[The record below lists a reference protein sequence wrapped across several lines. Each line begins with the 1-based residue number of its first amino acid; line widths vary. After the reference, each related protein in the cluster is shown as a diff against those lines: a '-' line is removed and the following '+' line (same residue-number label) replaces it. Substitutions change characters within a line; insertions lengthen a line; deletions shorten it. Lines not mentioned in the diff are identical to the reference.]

1 MAVRLERLDDER
13 LKKHLPDLARLRI
26 EVFREF
32 PYLYE
37 GSLDYEE
44 RYLQTYAEAA
54 DSVIIGAFDGEELVG
69 AATAL
74 PLRHEPDE
82 LTQPFVDHGYAVDEV
97 FYFGESVLRRAY
109 RGQGIGVGFFK
120 EREAAALAHPEIRY
134 ASFCA
139 VVRPV
144 DHPRRP
150 AGYVPLNEFWQ
161 RRGYR
166 MVDGLIGQLTWRD
179 LDETEPSAK
188 PMQFWIK
195 ALR

>member
-1 MAVRLERLDDER
+1 
-13 LKKHLPDLARLRI
+13 
-26 EVFREF
+26 
-32 PYLYE
+32 
-37 GSLDYEE
+37 
-44 RYLQTYAEAA
+44 
-54 DSVIIGAFDGEELVG
+54 
-69 AATAL
+69 
-74 PLRHEPDE
+74 
-82 LTQPFVDHGYAVDEV
+82 
-97 FYFGESVLRRAY
+97 VLRRAY